1 MKVGTSMATKKTTKT
16 AAKKTTKKMA
26 DKTKTKIARRTK
38 AKGRKSRRLTG
49 QQRQSLQRLD
59 PLTKKYQAEGM
70 SPEDARQR
78 AYDELRNNP
87 SQDWGEG

>member
-1 MKVGTSMATKKTTKT
+1 MAIKKIKK
-16 AAKKTTKKMA
+16 AANKTTKKVA
-26 DKTKTKIARRTK
+26 HKTK
-38 AKGRKSRRLTG
+38 AKVARQTKAKSPKTGRITG

-78 AYDELRNNP
+78 AYNELRNNP
-87 SQDWGEG
+87 RRDWSED